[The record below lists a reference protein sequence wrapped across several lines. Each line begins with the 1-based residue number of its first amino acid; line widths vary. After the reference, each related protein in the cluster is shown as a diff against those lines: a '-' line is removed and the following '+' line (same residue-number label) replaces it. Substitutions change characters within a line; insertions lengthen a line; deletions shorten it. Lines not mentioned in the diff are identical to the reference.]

1 MTSPTMPLAEP
12 AGIITHY
19 ETLRRA
25 ALGEALPPA
34 ARAGLML
41 FRRRGMWG
49 WARAVATPS
58 AWPPPAGA
66 RPSTEPRSAASRTL
80 IHLLAALASQATS

>member
-12 AGIITHY
+12 AGIIPHY

-49 WARAVATPS
+49 WVRALAPPI
-58 AWPPPAGA
+58 ALPPPAGA
-66 RPSTEPRSAASRTL
+66 RPLTETRSEASRTL
-80 IHLLAALASQATS
+80 IQLLAALASQATS